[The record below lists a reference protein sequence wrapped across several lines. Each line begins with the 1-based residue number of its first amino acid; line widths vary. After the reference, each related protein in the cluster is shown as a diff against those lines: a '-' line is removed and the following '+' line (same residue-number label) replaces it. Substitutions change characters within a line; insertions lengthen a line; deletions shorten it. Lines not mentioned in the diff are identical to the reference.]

1 MKWSKE
7 NLQKLQRTGKI
18 RSYTETKV
26 VRPVS
31 KVRIPTAGC
40 KEVQWLRWNL
50 QFWCS
55 ERGLNLE
62 EEYRFHEE
70 RRFRFDFAI
79 KEMMLALEYDGLNSE
94 KSGHTTLVG
103 YTKDKEK
110 DSLAQSLGWRVI
122 RLTVLNYKQV
132 FREIEK
138 FL

>member
-7 NLQKLQRTGKI
+7 DLQKLQRTGKI
-18 RSYTETKV
+18 RGYTETKV
-26 VRPVS
+26 VKPS
-31 KVRIPTAGC
+31 VRIKIPTAGC

-50 QFWCS
+50 QFWCA

-79 KEMMLALEYDGLNSE
+79 KEMMLALEYDGLNSD

-132 FREIEK
+132 FRELEK